1 MNRFADQTG
10 RAYHLFDYV
19 GSPDAERV
27 VVLMGSGAGAAEEA
41 VEYLNAHGEK
51 VGLLKVRLF
60 RPFASDA
67 FLAAMPKKVRA
78 IAILDR
84 TKEPGAV
91 GEPMYSEIVT
101 ALAETTGVGTDGRA
115 PRSRDWRAVWPVVKG
130 IHPGDD

>member
-41 VEYLNAHGEK
+41 VEHLNAHGEK

-67 FLAAMPKKVRA
+67 FLAAMPKTVRA

-101 ALAETTGVGTDGRA
+101 ALAETKRGRRWTRATG
-115 PRSRDWRAVWPVVKG
+115 RDCRAVRPVVKG
-130 IHPGDD
+130 IHAGND